1 MITDD
6 TKATGAEDAEL
17 ETPPESTATDQGQDT
32 QGAPDGD
39 GGKGDAPETKPEP
52 NKTEKALDAFSKGV
66 ESATDPSLR
75 KDPVGDDASA
85 GATGVGDSAQANG
98 ATGATAAGDKAGAS
112 ETKTEEQLEQ
122 EKREAEVQAELK
134 ELGVR
139 SDKGRKRIRS
149 LLERPTWDEVN
160 QRFDPVIALAKQ
172 AQTYQAILTE
182 TRSSPEQ
189 AGQMFKML
197 GDYNSGVPERQD
209 AAIDSLY
216 AQLKYACNQ
225 RGRSMPAID
234 PIDNFPDLKEQLENG
249 EVTRAGAD
257 EIMRARSA
265 GRVTETQRKVQAD
278 TDKAASERKAAVD
291 AAMNDIRAFDAS
303 VKGDPLYNQKLPM
316 LQSLV
321 DRLKRTGVH
330 PSKWAEEIRIGWREL
345 RVEAPRPAPAKPAP
359 APMRAGNGA
368 GGPARVAGIPK
379 DPAAAFEMGL
389 ENFNRGGAP
398 VD

>member
-6 TKATGAEDAEL
+6 TKVPGAEDAEL

-32 QGAPDGD
+32 KDAPDGD
-39 GGKGDAPETKPEP
+39 GGKGDAPEAKPS
-52 NKTEKALDAFSKGV
+52 KTEKALEAFSKGV
-66 ESATDPSLR
+66 ESATDTAVP
-75 KDPVGDDASA
+75 KGDTVDP
-85 GATGVGDSAQANG
+85 GATTG
-98 ATGATAAGDKAGAS
+98 ATGATGSASANGATAGSTAASDKAGAG
-112 ETKTEEQLEQ
+112 EDKTEEQLEQ
-122 EKREAEVQAELK
+122 EKREAAIEQELK
-134 ELGVR
+134 DLGIR
-139 SDKGRKRIRS
+139 SEKARKRYRE
-149 LLERPTWDEVN
+149 LNERPTWSEVN
-160 QRFDPVIALAKQ
+160 SKFEPVVALAKQ
-172 AQTYQAILTE
+172 AQTYQAILSE

-257 EIMRARSA
+257 EIMRARAA

-278 TDKAASERKAAVD
+278 TDKAAGERKAAVD
-291 AAMNDIRAFDAS
+291 AAMVDIRAFNAS
-303 VKGDPLYNQKLPM
+303 VAKDPLYEQKLPM
-316 LQSLV
+316 MQSLI

-330 PSKWAEEIRIGWREL
+330 PSKWAEEIRIGWREA
-345 RVEAPRPAPAKPAP
+345 RVEAPRPAPKPAP